1 MPPYS
6 AFGCTLQKELEKMEH
21 KILEIPLNDVIKI
34 RHEVMW
40 PKKPIDYVRL
50 PNDEK
55 GRHFGLFINKELV
68 SVISLFI
75 ENSEAQFRKFA
86 TLEKHQG
93 RGYGTILLNEIMTIA
108 EKSKLSK
115 IGCNARVEKSTFYEK
130 FGMKATDKTFEKG
143 GIMYVIMEKVF

>member
-1 MPPYS
+1 
-6 AFGCTLQKELEKMEH
+6 MEH

-55 GRHFGLFINKELV
+55 GRHFGLFINNELV

-93 RGYGTILLNEIMTIA
+93 KGHGTILLNEIMTIA

-115 IGCNARVEKSTFYEK
+115 IWCNARVEKSAFYEK
-130 FGMKATDKTFEKG
+130 FGMQATDKTFEKG